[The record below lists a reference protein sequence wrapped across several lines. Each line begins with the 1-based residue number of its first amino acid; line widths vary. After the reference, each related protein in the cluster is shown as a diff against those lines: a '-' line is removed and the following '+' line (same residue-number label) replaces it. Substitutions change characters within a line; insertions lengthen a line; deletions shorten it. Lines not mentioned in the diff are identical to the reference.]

1 MQIVGALDVH
11 RRQITTKTLD
21 LESGEVRRGRIS
33 PAAREPLREW
43 LERFAGREAHFAL
56 EGTTGWRFVVE
67 EIERAGLVAHLAD
80 PAETAAKRG
89 RKRRAKTDKA
99 DCDLMLDLLAHARL
113 PESWIPPQQILELRV
128 LLRLRKA
135 LVDERTAWQQRLH
148 AQLFHQGIPAG
159 INLRRRLG
167 GAALAHVPLSPAGRR
182 LAGVGLR
189 MLERLDGEL
198 APLDRELSAFARRQ
212 PGCRALIAR
221 LFGVGSVTSTAILA
235 ELGDCRRFAS
245 SDDSVRHSGLDVTV
259 YSSDRRRAPGHLSHE
274 GPELLRWA
282 LFEAAQSAAR
292 PQSPDHAYYLVVKQ
306 RIDHNRACLSVAR
319 KLCRRAFHIL
329 RELGEEALAPVDRLL
344 PAGEEEVPAAA

>member
-1 MQIVGALDVH
+1 
-11 RRQITTKTLD
+11 
-21 LESGEVRRGRIS
+21 
-33 PAAREPLREW
+33 
-43 LERFAGREAHFAL
+43 
-56 EGTTGWRFVVE
+56 
-67 EIERAGLVAHLAD
+67 
-80 PAETAAKRG
+80 
-89 RKRRAKTDKA
+89 
-99 DCDLMLDLLAHARL
+99 
-113 PESWIPPQQILELRV
+113 
-128 LLRLRKA
+128 
-135 LVDERTAWQQRLH
+135 
-148 AQLFHQGIPAG
+148 
-159 INLRRRLG
+159 
-167 GAALAHVPLSPAGRR
+167 
-182 LAGVGLR
+182 

-221 LFGVGSVTSTAILA
+221 LFGVGPVTSTAILA

-344 PAGEEEVPAAA
+344 PAGDEEVPAAA